1 MKLQAQALVTR
12 AWWCLGLTILSV
24 CLQQTSSET
33 NLGDAKAS
41 FLDRDTSAVSRLRRS
56 RRKTSPDSFLQVNAE
71 ALTAAYLP
79 LFNVAVNYSRT
90 ASAVQGGWVSM
101 VMDSTVQGL
110 RVQQGRLVQ
119 TDVSSPVAGVAYA
132 QKHDNLASQGW
143 IQLRVEL
150 DDLPRASNDIKMYG
164 AGFLEGLLTAE
175 RISQFYSNF
184 YQVLAKDQG
193 LLLGFG
199 NVRSMFYD
207 ELAYLK
213 KQCNFKKG
221 PTGAEP
227 RDNYWKQMRY
237 QLSQLFGIR
246 DGYNYVAH
254 QIGVKQLD
262 VVDLMIINSHS
273 QLPILIDAYSPAAA
287 ISRRAF
293 QERKKKGPAAAA
305 ALLQRRVTDRNL
317 TFIKD
322 VEEKHTV
329 GNRLEH
335 NTTLEAVD
343 KDWERRL
350 ARDGHCSAMVK
361 VMPSNMDLLV
371 GHTTWND
378 YSKMTRIF
386 KYYGFKL
393 PGSGANSGV
402 QGFSSYPG
410 CIASTDD
417 FYMLDS
423 GLAVVD
429 TSLEVLTPSIYDRLP
444 DLPANPRVPDFMH
457 VMAVNRLA
465 QTGLQWTNL
474 FATLNTGTNI
484 AQFIV
489 VDYNRFLPGQSIKD
503 NTVRMLEQIPGM
515 THQADL
521 SNELNYK
528 GYWASFNRP
537 YFQDIRKA
545 TGHTAAEAAYG
556 ALYSFDD
563 GPRAKIFRN
572 NQASVANIG
581 DMMRLMNRNMFPK
594 EVLTGLPLEPG
605 HAISARLDLT
615 SFGPIPNGGID
626 SKVTGNC
633 LLRKLQCKA
642 ISGPTHENQPVF
654 MWRDPSGKELFPGW
668 PHMGLPNA
676 WNFNWVNEEPE
687 SELSR
692 LLPLRLAPAL
702 GTCLG

>member
-1 MKLQAQALVTR
+1 
-12 AWWCLGLTILSV
+12 
-24 CLQQTSSET
+24 
-33 NLGDAKAS
+33 
-41 FLDRDTSAVSRLRRS
+41 
-56 RRKTSPDSFLQVNAE
+56 
-71 ALTAAYLP
+71 
-79 LFNVAVNYSRT
+79 
-90 ASAVQGGWVSM
+90 
-101 VMDSTVQGL
+101 
-110 RVQQGRLVQ
+110 
-119 TDVSSPVAGVAYA
+119 
-132 QKHDNLASQGW
+132 
-143 IQLRVEL
+143 
-150 DDLPRASNDIKMYG
+150 
-164 AGFLEGLLTAE
+164 
-175 RISQFYSNF
+175 
-184 YQVLAKDQG
+184 
-193 LLLGFG
+193 
-199 NVRSMFYD
+199 
-207 ELAYLK
+207 
-213 KQCNFKKG
+213 
-221 PTGAEP
+221 
-227 RDNYWKQMRY
+227 
-237 QLSQLFGIR
+237 
-246 DGYNYVAH
+246 
-254 QIGVKQLD
+254 
-262 VVDLMIINSHS
+262 
-273 QLPILIDAYSPAAA
+273 
-287 ISRRAF
+287 
-293 QERKKKGPAAAA
+293 
-305 ALLQRRVTDRNL
+305 
-317 TFIKD
+317 
-322 VEEKHTV
+322 
-329 GNRLEH
+329 
-335 NTTLEAVD
+335 
-343 KDWERRL
+343 
-350 ARDGHCSAMVK
+350 MVK

-484 AQFIV
+484 NQFIV
-489 VDYNRFLPGQSIKD
+489 VDYNRFIPGQAIKD
-503 NTVRMLEQIPGM
+503 NTVRMLEQIPGI

-521 SNELNYK
+521 SNQLNYK

-537 YFQDIRKA
+537 YFQDIRQA

-563 GPRAKIFRN
+563 SPRAKIFRG

-581 DMMRLMNRNMFPK
+581 DMMRLMNRNLFPK
-594 EVLTGLPLEPG
+594 EAILPLEPG

-633 LLRKLQCKA
+633 LLRKLQTKA
-642 ISGPTHENQPVF
+642 ISGPTHDNQPVF

-676 WNFNWVNEEPE
+676 WNFNWVDMDPEPE
-687 SELSR
+687 LSK
-692 LLPLRLAPAL
+692 LLPLRLAPAV
-702 GTCLG
+702 GTCLR